1 MGRVELTVVLAV
13 VLLAS
18 GCGSS
23 RNAEAVKAS
32 SPESSSGGTPM
43 VTVVAAEVRAVSAS
57 VQVTGSFAAKES
69 SDVAPQ
75 SGGRVIETPVDVG
88 AFEKE
93 GEIIA
98 KLEDRDAQLRL
109 DQAQAAEQQAEA

>member
-1 MGRVELTVVLAV
+1 MRRVKSAIAFWTLAV
-13 VLLAS
+13 LLTT

-23 RNAEAVKAS
+23 KTAEAVKAS
-32 SPESSSGGTPM
+32 SPESPSGITPT
-43 VTVVAAEVRAVSAS
+43 VTVVAAEVRGVSAS

-75 SGGRVIETPVDVG
+75 SGGRVTETPVDVG
-88 AFEKE
+88 AFVKE

-109 DQAQAAEQQAEA
+109 EQAQ